1 MEELSRCQYCG
12 ARYHWRKS
20 GSWSLKMSFCSLD
33 HERQFNGFAIED
45 IFAVERFPFQSYQ
58 FEELVGRLG
67 Q

>member
-1 MEELSRCQYCG
+1 MT
-12 ARYHWRKS
+12 
-20 GSWSLKMSFCSLD
+20 FCSLE
-33 HERQFNGFAIED
+33 HEREFNGFAIED

>member
-1 MEELSRCQYCG
+1 
-12 ARYHWRKS
+12 
-20 GSWSLKMSFCSLD
+20 MSFCSLD